1 MLYCIEG
8 VFPIC
13 RKAGSDMKIIRA
25 RDYQHLSRQA
35 ANILSAQVILKP
47 DSVLGLA
54 TGSSPIGT
62 YQQLIAWEH
71 KGDVD
76 FRQVSTVNLDEY
88 VGLPAGHPQSYAH
101 FMREN
106 FFDHIQI
113 DLRNTHIPNGMAED
127 GDAECRH
134 YDATIRQLGGID
146 LQLLGLGPNGHIG
159 FNEPEDVFQKDTH
172 RVALTD
178 ATIQANKRFFASE
191 ADVPHFAYTMGICGI
206 MQARRIVMVV
216 SGESKANILKQ
227 AFFGPVT
234 PRVPASILQ
243 LHPDFTLVADEAA
256 LSALDGTEA
265 Q

>member
-1 MLYCIEG
+1 
-8 VFPIC
+8 
-13 RKAGSDMKIIRA
+13 MKIIRA

-216 SGESKANILKQ
+216 SGESKADILKQ

-256 LSALDGTEA
+256 LSALDGTETQLKEA
-265 Q
+265 IECPVLNHYLKK

>member
-1 MLYCIEG
+1 
-8 VFPIC
+8 
-13 RKAGSDMKIIRA
+13 MKIIRA

-159 FNEPEDVFQKDTH
+159 FNEPEGVFQKDTH

-178 ATIQANKRFFASE
+178 ATIQRTNVFSHRKQMCRISLTRWAS
-191 ADVPHFAYTMGICGI
+191 AASC
-206 MQARRIVMVV
+206 RR
-216 SGESKANILKQ
+216 GGL
-227 AFFGPVT
+227 
-234 PRVPASILQ
+234 
-243 LHPDFTLVADEAA
+243 
-256 LSALDGTEA
+256 
-265 Q
+265 

>member
-1 MLYCIEG
+1 
-8 VFPIC
+8 
-13 RKAGSDMKIIRA
+13 MKIIRA

-178 ATIQANKRFFASE
+178 ATIQANKRFSHRKRMCRISPTQWAS
-191 ADVPHFAYTMGICGI
+191 AASC
-206 MQARRIVMVV
+206 RR
-216 SGESKANILKQ
+216 GGL
-227 AFFGPVT
+227 
-234 PRVPASILQ
+234 
-243 LHPDFTLVADEAA
+243 
-256 LSALDGTEA
+256 
-265 Q
+265 

>member
-1 MLYCIEG
+1 MRL
-8 VFPIC
+8 
-13 RKAGSDMKIIRA
+13 IRA
-25 RDYQHLSRQA
+25 KNYDDMSLKA
-35 ANILSAQVILKP
+35 ANIIAAQMSLNPK
-47 DSVLGLA
+47 SVLGLA
-54 TGSSPIGT
+54 TGSTPIGT
-62 YQQLIAWEH
+62 YRHLVEWYQ
-71 KGDVD
+71 KGELD
-76 FRQVSTVNLDEY
+76 FGKAISINLDEY
-88 VGLPAGHPQSYAH
+88 CGLSGDHPQSYRR

-106 FFDHIQI
+106 LFDHI
-113 DLRNTHIPNGMAED
+113 NIPADRSFLPD
-127 GDAECRH
+127 GTQTDSVLECAR
-134 YDATIRQLGGID
+134 YDRIIEEHNGID
-146 LQLLGLGPNGHIG
+146 LQLLGIGRNAHIG

-206 MQARRIVMVV
+206 MQAQRIVMVV

-256 LSALDGTEA
+256 LSALDGTET

>member
-1 MLYCIEG
+1 
-8 VFPIC
+8 
-13 RKAGSDMKIIRA
+13 MKIIRA

-216 SGESKANILKQ
+216 SGESKADILKQ

-234 PRVPASILQ
+234 RAFRLRFSSCILISRWWRMKPR
-243 LHPDFTLVADEAA
+243 
-256 LSALDGTEA
+256 SAHWMEQKRNEKRRLNA
-265 Q
+265 PF

>member
-1 MLYCIEG
+1 
-8 VFPIC
+8 
-13 RKAGSDMKIIRA
+13 MKIIRA

-76 FRQVSTVNLDEY
+76 FRHVSTVNLDEY

-178 ATIQANKRFFASE
+178 ATIQANKRFSHQKRMCRISPTRWAS
-191 ADVPHFAYTMGICGI
+191 AASC
-206 MQARRIVMVV
+206 RR
-216 SGESKANILKQ
+216 GGL
-227 AFFGPVT
+227 
-234 PRVPASILQ
+234 
-243 LHPDFTLVADEAA
+243 
-256 LSALDGTEA
+256 
-265 Q
+265 

>member
-1 MLYCIEG
+1 
-8 VFPIC
+8 
-13 RKAGSDMKIIRA
+13 MKIIRA

-127 GDAECRH
+127 GDAE
-134 YDATIRQLGGID
+134 
-146 LQLLGLGPNGHIG
+146 LLGLGPNGHIG

>member
-1 MLYCIEG
+1 
-8 VFPIC
+8 
-13 RKAGSDMKIIRA
+13 MKIIRA

-76 FRQVSTVNLDEY
+76 FRHVSTVNLDEY
-88 VGLPAGHPQSYAH
+88 VGLPTDHPQSYAH

-216 SGESKANILKQ
+216 AGESKANILKQ

>member
-8 VFPIC
+8 IFP
-13 RKAGSDMKIIRA
+13 
-25 RDYQHLSRQA
+25 HLQKGRQQYEDHSRTGLPASQPTSGE
-35 ANILSAQVILKP
+35 LSAQVILKP

-76 FRQVSTVNLDEY
+76 FRHVSTVNLDEY

>member
-1 MLYCIEG
+1 
-8 VFPIC
+8 
-13 RKAGSDMKIIRA
+13 MKIIRA

-178 ATIQANKRFFASE
+178 ATIQANKRFFCVGRGCAAFRLHDGHLRHHAGAADCDGRVRRKQGKHSQTGVFRTCDPARSGFDSPVAS
-191 ADVPHFAYTMGICGI
+191 
-206 MQARRIVMVV
+206 
-216 SGESKANILKQ
+216 
-227 AFFGPVT
+227 
-234 PRVPASILQ
+234 
-243 LHPDFTLVADEAA
+243 
-256 LSALDGTEA
+256 
-265 Q
+265 

>member
-1 MLYCIEG
+1 
-8 VFPIC
+8 
-13 RKAGSDMKIIRA
+13 MKIIRA

-178 ATIQANKRFFASE
+178 ATIQRINVFSHRKQMCRISLTRWAS
-191 ADVPHFAYTMGICGI
+191 AASC
-206 MQARRIVMVV
+206 RR
-216 SGESKANILKQ
+216 GGL
-227 AFFGPVT
+227 
-234 PRVPASILQ
+234 
-243 LHPDFTLVADEAA
+243 
-256 LSALDGTEA
+256 
-265 Q
+265 

>member
-1 MLYCIEG
+1 MAWQ
-8 VFPIC
+8 
-13 RKAGSDMKIIRA
+13 RTATRS
-25 RDYQHLSRQA
+25 A
-35 ANILSAQVILKP
+35 AITTRPSA
-47 DSVLGLA
+47 SWA
-54 TGSSPIGT
+54 A
-62 YQQLIAWEH
+62 LIFSCW
-71 KGDVD
+71 
-76 FRQVSTVNLDEY
+76 
-88 VGLPAGHPQSYAH
+88 
-101 FMREN
+101 
-106 FFDHIQI
+106 
-113 DLRNTHIPNGMAED
+113 
-127 GDAECRH
+127 
-134 YDATIRQLGGID
+134 
-146 LQLLGLGPNGHIG
+146 GLGRNGHIG

>member
-1 MLYCIEG
+1 
-8 VFPIC
+8 
-13 RKAGSDMKIIRA
+13 MKIIRA

-216 SGESKANILKQ
+216 SGESKANILEQ

-256 LSALDGTEA
+256 LSSAHWMEQKRNEKRRLNA
-265 Q
+265 PF

>member
-1 MLYCIEG
+1 
-8 VFPIC
+8 
-13 RKAGSDMKIIRA
+13 MKIIRA

-159 FNEPEDVFQKDTH
+159 FNEPGEAFELETH
-172 RVALTD
+172 CVDLTQE
-178 ATIQANKRFFASE
+178 TIEANKRFF
-191 ADVPHFAYTMGICGI
+191 DGNVDLVPKQAYTMGIKTI
-206 MQARRIVMVV
+206 MQAKKILIVA
-216 SGESKANILKQ
+216 SGEDKAEIVHK
-227 AFFGPVT
+227 AFFGPIT
-234 PRVPASILQ
+234 PQVPASVLQ
-243 LHPDFTLVADEAA
+243 LHNDVTLVADEAA
-256 LSALDGTEA
+256 LSCL
-265 Q
+265 

>member
-1 MLYCIEG
+1 
-8 VFPIC
+8 
-13 RKAGSDMKIIRA
+13 MKIIRA

-146 LQLLGLGPNGHIG
+146 LQLLGLGPNVHIG

-178 ATIQANKRFFASE
+178 ATIQANKRFFVSE
-191 ADVPHFAYTMGICGI
+191 EDVPHFAYTMGICGI

-256 LSALDGTEA
+256 LSALDGRET

>member
-1 MLYCIEG
+1 
-8 VFPIC
+8 
-13 RKAGSDMKIIRA
+13 MKIIRS

-216 SGESKANILKQ
+216 SGESKANRRFSDL
-227 AFFGPVT
+227 
-234 PRVPASILQ
+234 
-243 LHPDFTLVADEAA
+243 
-256 LSALDGTEA
+256 
-265 Q
+265 

>member
-1 MLYCIEG
+1 
-8 VFPIC
+8 
-13 RKAGSDMKIIRA
+13 MKIIRA

-134 YDATIRQLGGID
+134 YDATIRHLGGID

-178 ATIQANKRFFASE
+178 ATIQANKRFSHRKRMCHISPTRWAS
-191 ADVPHFAYTMGICGI
+191 AASC
-206 MQARRIVMVV
+206 RR
-216 SGESKANILKQ
+216 GGL
-227 AFFGPVT
+227 
-234 PRVPASILQ
+234 
-243 LHPDFTLVADEAA
+243 
-256 LSALDGTEA
+256 
-265 Q
+265 

>member
-1 MLYCIEG
+1 
-8 VFPIC
+8 
-13 RKAGSDMKIIRA
+13 MKIIRA

-216 SGESKANILKQ
+216 SGESKADILKQ

-256 LSALDGTEA
+256 LSALMEQKRNEKRRLNA
-265 Q
+265 PF

>member
-1 MLYCIEG
+1 
-8 VFPIC
+8 
-13 RKAGSDMKIIRA
+13 MKIIRA

-71 KGDVD
+71 KDDVD

-178 ATIQANKRFFASE
+178 ATIQANKRFLRQKRMCRISPTRWAS
-191 ADVPHFAYTMGICGI
+191 AASC
-206 MQARRIVMVV
+206 RR
-216 SGESKANILKQ
+216 GGL
-227 AFFGPVT
+227 
-234 PRVPASILQ
+234 
-243 LHPDFTLVADEAA
+243 
-256 LSALDGTEA
+256 
-265 Q
+265 

>member
-1 MLYCIEG
+1 
-8 VFPIC
+8 
-13 RKAGSDMKIIRA
+13 MKIIRA

-159 FNEPEDVFQKDTH
+159 FNEPDDHFSKGTH
-172 RVALTD
+172 CVNLTES
-178 ATIQANKRFFASE
+178 TIEANKRFFAS
-191 ADVPHFAYTMGICGI
+191 ADDVPRQAYTMGTQTI
-206 MQARRIVMVV
+206 MYARMILVVANGEAKAQAVHDMCY
-216 SGESKANILKQ
+216 
-227 AFFGPVT
+227 GPVT
-234 PRVPASILQ
+234 PACPASILQ
-243 LHPDFTLVADEAA
+243 LHTNCVVVADEAA
-256 LSALDGTEA
+256 LSLCE
-265 Q
+265 